1 MPISE
6 DRSHFGYE
14 INSSILYIN
23 SIEKPGAR
31 LPSIV
36 SAFFARASL
45 ILLTPEDEMYC
56 EICNFI
62 LLKPVMDLS
71 QVGF

>member
-1 MPISE
+1 MS
-6 DRSHFGYE
+6 
-14 INSSILYIN
+14 LN

-36 SAFFARASL
+36 SAFFARASV
-45 ILLTPEDEMYC
+45 ILLSPEDEMYC
-56 EICNFI
+56 DVCNFI

-71 QVGF
+71 QVSFAI